1 MSFVLAHRP
10 HTRVGETPVDY
21 KNTINNNAETPA
33 DDSEYVIEIK
43 KTGYSFRLQR
53 PVPVD
58 VLMGH
63 IVGKRRTPI
72 TAAIPKYDAT
82 KGAYAMPDG
91 TTVQVDRMGVITP
104 IAAPAPDA
112 GTGTEPT
119 ANP

>member
-21 KNTINNNAETPA
+21 KNTVTNNAENPA
-33 DDSEYVIEIK
+33 DDTDYVIEIK
-43 KTGYSFRLQR
+43 KTGYSFRLER

-58 VLMGH
+58 VLVGN

-72 TAAIPKYDAT
+72 TAALPKYDAT
-82 KGAYAMPDG
+82 KGGYVMPDG
-91 TTVQVDRMGVITP
+91 STVRVERTGEITP
-104 IAAPAPDA
+104 IAAPVPDA